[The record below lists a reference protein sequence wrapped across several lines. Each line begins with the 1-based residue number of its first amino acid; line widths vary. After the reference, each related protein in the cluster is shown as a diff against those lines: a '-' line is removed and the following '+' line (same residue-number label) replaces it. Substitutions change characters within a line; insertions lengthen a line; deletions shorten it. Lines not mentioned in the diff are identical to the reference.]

1 MKNIMFKSFNFR
13 FSPSK
18 VLFLSFLSTSSLVV
32 TSPSH
37 AITLNP
43 SSWNS
48 FGDVITSS
56 NQVSLTNAFSEGF
69 DDTENFNLSSNDP
82 LSGIDLEFELG
93 LPEFSLDPD
102 PTNFV
107 NATEGSAIKTTVT
120 VKTGDVLSFNWNF
133 LTNDSSFNPE
143 GVGDYAFLQ
152 VNDTLVTL
160 GDTNSSLGLSST
172 NFIQETGS
180 QNFSYTFSAD
190 GAYSLGLGIV
200 DVIDTSNS
208 SALVVD
214 NIQVKTVPEP
224 STIFGLIISI
234 GSFGLL
240 KRRK

>member
-56 NQVSLTNAFSEGF
+56 NQVSLTNAFSDGF

-82 LSGIDLEFELG
+82 LSGTDLEFELG
-93 LPEFSLDPD
+93 LPEFSD

-107 NATEGSAIKTTVT
+107 DATEGSAIKTTVT

>member
-1 MKNIMFKSFNFR
+1 M
-13 FSPSK
+13 
-18 VLFLSFLSTSSLVV
+18 STSSLVV

-56 NQVSLTNAFSEGF
+56 NQVSLTNAFSDGF

-82 LSGIDLEFELG
+82 LSGTDLEFELG
-93 LPEFSLDPD
+93 LPEFSD

-107 NATEGSAIKTTVT
+107 DATEGSAIKTTVT

-214 NIQVKTVPEP
+214 NLQVKTVPEP

>member
-56 NQVSLTNAFSEGF
+56 NQVSLTNAFSDGF

-82 LSGIDLEFELG
+82 LSGTDLEFELG
-93 LPEFSLDPD
+93 LPEFSD

-172 NFIQETGS
+172 NFNQETGS

>member
-1 MKNIMFKSFNFR
+1 MFKSFNFR

-56 NQVSLTNAFSEGF
+56 NQVSLTNAFSDGF

-82 LSGIDLEFELG
+82 LSGTDLEFELG
-93 LPEFSLDPD
+93 LPEFSD

-107 NATEGSAIKTTVT
+107 DATEGSAIKTTVT

-172 NFIQETGS
+172 NFNQETGS

-190 GAYSLGLGIV
+190 GEYSLGLGIV
-200 DVIDTSNS
+200 DVIDTINS

>member
-1 MKNIMFKSFNFR
+1 MFKSFNFR

-56 NQVSLTNAFSEGF
+56 NQVSLTNAFSDGF
-69 DDTENFNLSSNDP
+69 DDTKNFNLSSNDP
-82 LSGIDLEFELG
+82 LSGINLEFELG
-93 LPEFSLDPD
+93 LPEFSD

-107 NATEGSAIKTTVT
+107 DATEGSAIKTTVT

-172 NFIQETGS
+172 NFNQETGS

-200 DVIDTSNS
+200 DVIDTSDS